1 MQVDEDWVRVLDS
14 IVSVLTTT
22 SMNGRPLFICAA
34 MDSLWNRFCIE
45 IGRQSALLVS
55 SQESLHGLILNFA
68 SPLRSDSNGVAV
80 LKAFQSLE

>member
-45 IGRQSALLVS
+45 IGRLVS
-55 SQESLHGLILNFA
+55 SQEALHGLILNFA
-68 SPLRSDSNGVAV
+68 IPLRSNPNEC
-80 LKAFQSLE
+80 LE